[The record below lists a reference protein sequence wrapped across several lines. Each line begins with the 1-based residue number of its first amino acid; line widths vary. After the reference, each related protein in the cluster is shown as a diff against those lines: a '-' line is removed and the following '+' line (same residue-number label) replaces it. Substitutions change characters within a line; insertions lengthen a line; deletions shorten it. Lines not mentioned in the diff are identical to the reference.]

1 MSIKNKQGNKM
12 AQELS
17 GVIFSGSDEL
27 RLLDSS
33 YIVGACLLP
42 SITGDIYAAWDAS
55 IGIDSLSSSS
65 SYDFPPQFFI
75 KLLPDSFFHLSD
87 VNRIITDEVKHL
99 KECFDWCNIVT
110 FEKNEESAYLV
121 FQFPR
126 GDFFSKKLIAN
137 KSYGDLPK
145 VLALLTSIDKTLNIL
160 KECGIHHGRV
170 EPDSIYMTESG
181 DIGLVDSIYVA
192 AKQTQLEQE
201 IEHTETVPNK
211 EALYASPDICF
222 GRKISEQDD
231 VFSLSCIC
239 YHLLSGQHPFGG
251 VNSVSALLNKIRP
264 EPIAILS
271 EDQWQHLENGLSL
284 SKESRLKTVKE
295 FINGFDLTS
304 KPSSALKIKK
314 KEREATTLARK
325 NAQNLMNNQVKEKVT
340 SKKKSQKIQQRARK
354 PISHQSSFADL
365 HEKDRTS
372 WSWIPIS
379 LLSGVLVGTIA
390 MLLSISF
397 FGMDL
402 VSLIEALKNSF

>member
-1 MSIKNKQGNKM
+1 M
-12 AQELS
+12 
-17 GVIFSGSDEL
+17 
-27 RLLDSS
+27 
-33 YIVGACLLP
+33 
-42 SITGDIYAAWDAS
+42 
-55 IGIDSLSSSS
+55 
-65 SYDFPPQFFI
+65 
-75 KLLPDSFFHLSD
+75 
-87 VNRIITDEVKHL
+87 
-99 KECFDWCNIVT
+99 
-110 FEKNEESAYLV
+110 
-121 FQFPR
+121 
-126 GDFFSKKLIAN
+126 
-137 KSYGDLPK
+137 
-145 VLALLTSIDKTLNIL
+145 
-160 KECGIHHGRV
+160 
-170 EPDSIYMTESG
+170 
-181 DIGLVDSIYVA
+181 
-192 AKQTQLEQE
+192 
-201 IEHTETVPNK
+201 
-211 EALYASPDICF
+211 
-222 GRKISEQDD
+222 
-231 VFSLSCIC
+231 
-239 YHLLSGQHPFGG
+239 
-251 VNSVSALLNKIRP
+251 
-264 EPIAILS
+264 S